1 MDRLLATLLVGV
13 LLAAAI
19 PATATLPADDD
30 EMQPGASFAGVVG
43 VQRAEVG
50 NEVAQRSL
58 DRRLAAANS
67 NHSKA
72 AVVANETERLDER
85 LDELETRKERLRTA
99 YENGSIGR
107 GEYQARLAGLA
118 AEIRA
123 VERRAN
129 TTASAAAGLSPG
141 ALDETGV
148 DANEVRSVASRAN
161 KVGGGEVA
169 EAATRVAGKNVG
181 NGISDAPGQRGPNGT
196 AGPPVDN
203 PATND
208 PGSDAPGSDNPGVGD
223 AGPPNHS
230 NTGGGPDGTGNGT
243 DGGPNASPPGGAGD
257 DGKPGECVPAQN
269 CSTDDRPGEG
279 VGAGSGNGS
288 QPDDPGNGDG
298 RDADRG
304 QGDDRGQNGTGNETT
319 TDDGTTTTE
328 QTASPLVTGAE

>member
-1 MDRLLATLLVGV
+1 MDRLLATLLVGA

-19 PATATLPADDD
+19 PAAATLPADDD

-99 YENGSIGR
+99 YDNGSIGR

-118 AEIRA
+118 VEIRA

-129 TTASAAAGLSPG
+129 TTASVAAGLSPG
-141 ALDETGV
+141 ALGETGV
-148 DANEVRSVASRAN
+148 DATEVRSVASRAN
-161 KVGGGEVA
+161 QVGGGEVA
-169 EAATRVAGKNVG
+169 EAATRVAGRNVG

-196 AGPPVDN
+196 AGPPGDS
-203 PATND
+203 PATNN
-208 PGSDAPGSDNPGVGD
+208 PGSDGPGVGD
-223 AGPPNHS
+223 AGPPNRS
-230 NTGGGPDGTGNGT
+230 DTGPPDDTGNGT
-243 DGGPNASPPGGAGD
+243 DGGPNASPPGD
-257 DGKPGECVPAQN
+257 DGNPGQCAPVLN

-279 VGAGSGNGS
+279 PGVGEGSGNGS

-328 QTASPLVTGAE
+328 QTASVSVSGVE